1 MMWYSLQE
9 WLLIIIAAILIDWV
23 IGDPKWPTHPVIWMG
38 RWIKWLQGKL
48 YHSERNYSTRS
59 LLYRGLI
66 LTVSTVV
73 LVGIIMVS
81 IHLLT
86 YAIHPWLSYIVSAW
100 LLSTTI
106 AVKGLKDAGNL
117 VHDPLISGDMDS
129 ARRYVGYIVSRDS
142 EVMDESDMTRATV
155 ETIAENIVDA
165 FVSPIFWALIGG
177 APLAMVYRACNTL
190 DSMVGYRNEKFEYF
204 GKCSARLDDILNYI
218 PARLTGLIIVTI
230 AWLHPKLDGRK
241 CYQSIITFA
250 KKHPSPNSGI
260 PESAVAG
267 ALHIELGGR
276 NRYFGQW
283 HERAR
288 LGWPSQPLQ
297 AIHIKMS
304 INVLYGVRIWILIG
318 VIAVWLMMS
327 VNK

>member
-1 MMWYSLQE
+1 MWYSLQE

-48 YHSERNYSTRS
+48 YRAERNYSDRS

-73 LVGIIMVS
+73 LVAIIMVS

-86 YAIHPWLSYIVSAW
+86 YAIHPWLSYTVSAW

-106 AVKGLKDAGNL
+106 AVKGLRDAGNL
-117 VHDPLISGDMDS
+117 VYEPLISGDMDS
-129 ARRYVGYIVSRDS
+129 ARKYVGYIVSRDS
-142 EVMDESDMTRATV
+142 EVMDEGDMTRATV

-165 FVSPIFWALIGG
+165 FVSPIFWSLIGG

-190 DSMVGYRNEKFEYF
+190 DSMVGYRNDKYEYF

-241 CYQSIITFA
+241 SYQAIVTFA
-250 KKHPSPNSGI
+250 QKHPSPNSGI

-288 LGWPSQPLQ
+288 LGWPYRSLE
-297 AIHIKMS
+297 ANHIKMS

>member
-1 MMWYSLQE
+1 MWYSLQQ
-9 WLLIIIAAILIDWV
+9 WLIIIVVAILIDWV
-23 IGDPKWPTHPVIWMG
+23 VGDPKWPTHPVIWIG
-38 RWIKWLQGKL
+38 RWTKWLQGKL
-48 YHSERNYSTRS
+48 YHSKRSYSHRA
-59 LLYRGLI
+59 LLYRGLL
-66 LTVSTVV
+66 LTASTVI
-73 LVGIIMVS
+73 LVGGIMVT
-81 IHLLT
+81 IHMLS
-86 YAIHPWLSYIVSAW
+86 YAIHPWLSYMISAW

-117 VHDPLISGDMDS
+117 VYEPLVIGDMDN

-142 EVMDESDMTRATV
+142 EVMDEADMTRATV

-177 APLAMVYRACNTL
+177 APLAMIYRACNTL
-190 DSMVGYRNEKFEYF
+190 DSMVGYRNEEFEYF

-241 CYQSIITFA
+241 SYQAIKVFS

-288 LGWPSQPLQ
+288 LGWPSQPLL

-304 INVLYGVRIWILIG
+304 INILFGVRIWILVG
-318 VIAVWLMMS
+318 VIATWLMMS